1 MWKREQCICSTLEL
15 LYGVFK
21 QQYPSKLFYH
31 WFMVL
36 SKQNLESSVP
46 SNSQTIS
53 KLPASRLVFHMSDYG
68 RHLHHFS
75 WINEMDQA
83 SIFGTMLNQH

>member
-1 MWKREQCICSTLEL
+1 MRKREQCIYSTLEL

-53 KLPASRLVFHMSDYG
+53 RLVFHMSDYG